1 MSRTYEDLLSEAAR
15 LPEQDRATLAG
26 FLIES
31 LDGPSDSDVDALW
44 AAEIERRVAD
54 IDSGRETS
62 VPWEEVRQR
71 LLERLHAR

>member
-15 LPEQDRATLAG
+15 LPEQDRAKLAY
-26 FLIES
+26 FLIDS
-31 LDGPSDSDVDALW
+31 LKGSSDSDVDALW

-54 IDSGRETS
+54 IDSGRETAI
-62 VPWEEVRQR
+62 PWEEVRQR

>member
-31 LDGPSDSDVDALW
+31 LEGPSDSDVDALW

>member
-1 MSRTYEDLLSEAAR
+1 MSRTLEELLSEAAR

-31 LDGPSDSDVDALW
+31 LEGPSDPDVDSLW

-62 VPWEEVRQR
+62 IPWEEVRQR
-71 LLERLHAR
+71 LLERLNAR

>member
-31 LDGPSDSDVDALW
+31 LEGPSDSDVDTLW

-54 IDSGRETS
+54 IDAGRETAI
-62 VPWEEVRQR
+62 PWEEVRQR
-71 LLERLHAR
+71 LLEPLNAR